1 MKTLLSLALVT
12 ALLAGCSS
20 NDADVDAT
28 GTFEAVETV
37 ISAEAA
43 GRIDSFAVEEGQRLT
58 AGQVL
63 GTIDTVQL
71 SLRRKQLIAQIDA
84 VLSRRPQVAVQ
95 LAALRQ
101 QVTAATRERDRIRAL
116 VAADA
121 ATPKQLDDATTALEV
136 ATAQLEAL
144 RSTLGTTTEGLEQDT
159 RPLREQLAQIDDQL
173 AKARIV
179 SPLNGTVLTKYAERY
194 EVTAPGRPLFAMAD
208 LSTMILRMYVTGADH
223 STLRIGQRVT
233 VFVDKGASDRAPHD
247 GTITWISPKAEFT
260 PKTIQ
265 TKDERAHLVYAVK
278 VAVPNDGT
286 LKIGMYGE
294 VRF

>member
-1 MKTLLSLALVT
+1 MKTLLALALVT
-12 ALLAGCSS
+12 VLLAGCSS
-20 NDADVDAT
+20 NDADADAT

-84 VLSRRPQVAVQ
+84 LLSRRPQVAIQ

-101 QVTAATRERDRIRAL
+101 QVTAATRERDRVRAL
-116 VAADA
+116 IAADA
-121 ATPKQLDDATTALEV
+121 ATPKQLDDASTALEV
-136 ATAQLEAL
+136 ATAQLDAL

-173 AKARIV
+173 TKARIV

-223 STLRIGQRVT
+223 STLRLGQRVK
-233 VFVDKGASDRAPHD
+233 VFVDKGASDHATHE